1 MEEAVFSV
9 QGIIMSKDLPP
20 IYDKPRIPVHRFKYL
35 RQNVVL
41 TGLRSATFSSALD
54 AAQAIYRYFDQQFPK
69 GLLDS
74 WSSVQ
79 SGSSGIDS
87 MDLSN
92 HFLTLL
98 KDTRGLESIPFHKG
112 FDLHSILCELA
123 KGDHIHTE
131 DNYVEYF
138 SMRKDR
144 LQRWTQTV
152 IGDIVQAQLL
162 FVVIPVKGGR
172 RKMLTTL
179 RSLALLDVV
188 FTNNLVCIGNCM
200 GYTRGFPTLLF
211 PNLFNEFCMKN
222 HEKKIF

>member
-20 IYDKPRIPVHRFKYL
+20 IYDKPRCTTVMWVARGSLTTISYRIPVHRFKYL

-152 IGDIVQAQLL
+152 SDLCTPRI
-162 FVVIPVKGGR
+162 
-172 RKMLTTL
+172 
-179 RSLALLDVV
+179 
-188 FTNNLVCIGNCM
+188 N
-200 GYTRGFPTLLF
+200 
-211 PNLFNEFCMKN
+211 
-222 HEKKIF
+222 